1 MILVFDI
8 VKKYP
13 LREKVYTSLMYTEA
27 CYLSF
32 ALYLAWLCP
41 KVA

>member
-27 CYLSF
+27 SYLSF

-41 KVA
+41 QVA